1 MLYHPLSII
10 EKIIFTIVLLG
21 GLSLFVYGAVSRFK
35 LILEAQPDNVKD
47 KVGERIKSFVLNVLL
62 QKKLFKQP
70 LRGLMHLFIFY
81 GFIVYSITT
90 INQMIEGF
98 VDGFHIP
105 VLLDPNW
112 PAVANTYA
120 FLLDLFTLL
129 VIVGLIYFAWRRYIT
144 RAPNLDRPSTPSAIV
159 ISMIA
164 ILMISGMVMEAS
176 SYLISL
182 SYGLDLAAY
191 SPIREYFAQFMLSMD
206 KAELVATQKTAWWV
220 HLAAVLSF
228 AVYVPNSKHAHLI
241 YAPFNF
247 YFIDT
252 KARGE
257 MSYIDLE
264 AEDAVW
270 GVSNVNEYTWTSL
283 LDGLA
288 CIECG
293 RCTDQCPAF
302 ATGKPLN
309 PKEVIIEI
317 KHATMEHMPAIAKAK
332 KEGQEELPE
341 ALVAPQYVG
350 VDTMWAC
357 TSCNACVE
365 ACPVGNDPMTKLLDL
380 RRSKILMEGDL
391 PNELALTLTNMEN
404 QSNPW
409 GINAEKRA
417 DWSQGLDIP
426 TLADNANVD
435 YLFWV
440 GCAGSFDDRAKKVSV
455 ALTKILKHAGISFG
469 ILGTE
474 EQCSGDS
481 ARRGGNEY
489 LYQMLAQGN
498 VDTMNGYGVK
508 KIITTCPHC
517 FNTLK
522 NEYPQFGGNYEIYHH
537 TQFLA
542 DLMSSGKLPADSE
555 ATKEKIAY
563 HDSCYMGRYNKEYD
577 APRSV
582 IKNVG
587 KVVADPPRSHSKS
600 FCCGAGGAQM
610 WMEESEPRVNDNRTQ
625 ELLEQN
631 TNTIA
636 TNCPFCMTMIEDG
649 VKNKEKEDDVKV
661 KDLAELV
668 AQKLNL

>member
-1 MLYHPLSII
+1 
-10 EKIIFTIVLLG
+10 
-21 GLSLFVYGAVSRFK
+21 
-35 LILEAQPDNVKD
+35 
-47 KVGERIKSFVLNVLL
+47 
-62 QKKLFKQP
+62 
-70 LRGLMHLFIFY
+70 
-81 GFIVYSITT
+81 
-90 INQMIEGF
+90 
-98 VDGFHIP
+98 
-105 VLLDPNW
+105 
-112 PAVANTYA
+112 
-120 FLLDLFTLL
+120 
-129 VIVGLIYFAWRRYIT
+129 
-144 RAPNLDRPSTPSAIV
+144 
-159 ISMIA
+159 
-164 ILMISGMVMEAS
+164 
-176 SYLISL
+176 
-182 SYGLDLAAY
+182 
-191 SPIREYFAQFMLSMD
+191 
-206 KAELVATQKTAWWV
+206 
-220 HLAAVLSF
+220 
-228 AVYVPNSKHAHLI
+228 
-241 YAPFNF
+241 
-247 YFIDT
+247 
-252 KARGE
+252 
-257 MSYIDLE
+257 
-264 AEDAVW
+264 
-270 GVSNVNEYTWTSL
+270 
-283 LDGLA
+283 
-288 CIECG
+288 
-293 RCTDQCPAF
+293 
-302 ATGKPLN
+302 
-309 PKEVIIEI
+309 
-317 KHATMEHMPAIAKAK
+317 MEHMPAIAKAK

-341 ALVAPQYVG
+341 ALVTPQYIS

-380 RRSKILMEGDL
+380 RRSKVLMEGEL

-417 DWSQGLDIP
+417 DWAQDLGIP
-426 TLADNANVD
+426 TLADNAEVD

-455 ALTKILKHAGISFG
+455 ALTKVLKHAGISFG

-517 FNTLK
+517 FNTIK
-522 NEYPQFGGNYEIYHH
+522 NEYPQFGGNYEVYHH

-542 DLMSSGKLPADSE
+542 DLMSSGKLPSSKDG
-555 ATKEKIAY
+555 KEKIAY

-600 FCCGAGGAQM
+600 FCCGAGGARM
-610 WMEESEPRVNDNRTQ
+610 WMEEDEPRVNDNRTQ

-661 KDLAELV
+661 KDIAELV
-668 AQKLNL
+668 AQELKL